1 MRITQ
6 QLMART
12 NMVNYQTNAE
22 RIYNLN
28 AKISSKTKISQPYEN
43 TGIYVDATRLDYE
56 LEVLSQ
62 IRNGTQKASEFAK
75 NSDNSLNSFVE
86 TLTTFKTKLI
96 QAANQGAHSET
107 SRIAIA
113 NDLKALRNQLVN
125 ISNTAINGQFL
136 FSGTAIDTKP
146 ISNDGSYNGNG
157 KLIQVVSGTNQTTPY
172 NVDGKELF
180 LGRDNDYSKIVTT
193 NITLYN
199 EHQKL
204 LLSSTPTLLK
214 SSDNI
219 YKLIGGNYQTKALNN
234 ANPLDYTRDFSAE
247 KVDKATTQYQPTIF
261 FMQGQKPT
269 GESFSTKFELTP
281 DSSVQDMLDRI
292 GQALGNDPATGNKV
306 VDVRLNEQSQIV
318 VKNLKAGNE
327 MLNFSIF
334 GLTAQKNVGDTQNDV
349 TTRTDQIR
357 GLTSLDNINTMVN
370 NGNVHLTSLISSPAY
385 NKIQNGNNF
394 IDKSNTLDYD
404 KVFFNKSART
414 LTSNVSQIVR
424 ADNSFA
430 NDGTTLA
437 AVAGLNAGQS
447 LANADDLML
456 QIRSRNGD
464 NYVAVI
470 DFNGTQAGG
479 QSYPTLSLYKHPH
492 NPNAQ
497 PPEQPLTQM
506 NFYKTQWNAGIK
518 AGSTTEQ
525 IGDEPRLIS
534 TNELT
539 FRNIEDMV
547 QIIASDHAT
556 TKNAQG
562 ALTGWGNLL
571 PQGNPPTQD
580 QMNAAAKTAWDNNFS
595 PALRL
600 SSQQVSANMN
610 ERGQMVIKDNIS
622 SVTDIEVA
630 IYQKHNQDY
639 PTGTNI
645 NAPSNGSVL
654 SFMRNDAVM
663 IDRPSVN
670 IFPDLDEIIQ
680 AVEDGSFFGNP
691 DGTNHRTSG
700 VQGALTRIDHI
711 MDHVNK
717 EHAII
722 GARSNLITATNNR
735 AELLTLNVSEVKSN
749 VIDTDYGEV
758 LLELQQR
765 MLSYQAML
773 SSTAK
778 ISQLSLLNYM

>member
-157 KLIQVVSGTNQTTPY
+157 KLIQVVSGTNQTIPY

-204 LLSSTPTLLK
+204 LPSSTPTLLK

-219 YKLIGGNYQTKALNN
+219 YKLIGGNYQTKALNT

-306 VDVRLNEQSQIV
+306 VDVSLNEQSQIV

-334 GLTAQKNVGDTQNDV
+334 GLTAQKNVGENQNDV
-349 TTRTDQIR
+349 TNRTAQIR
-357 GLTSLDNINTMVN
+357 GLTNLDDINAMVAG
-370 NGNVHLTSLISSPAY
+370 GNVHLTSLISSPGY
-385 NKIQNGNNF
+385 NKIQNNNF

-404 KVFFNKSART
+404 KVFFDKNART

-447 LANADDLML
+447 LADADDLML

-479 QSYPTLSLYKHPH
+479 QSYPTLSLYTYPMQQGQ
-492 NPNAQ
+492 A
-497 PPEQPLTQM
+497 PLTQM

-534 TNELT
+534 TDELT

-562 ALTGWGNLL
+562 VIAGWGDLR

-580 QMNAAAKTAWDNNFS
+580 QMNAAAKTAWDNKFS

-639 PTGTNI
+639 PADTNI

>member
-62 IRNGTQKASEFAK
+62 IRSGTQKASEFAK

-157 KLIQVVSGTNQTTPY
+157 KLIQVVSGTNQTIPY

-204 LLSSTPTLLK
+204 LPSSTPTLLK

-219 YKLIGGNYQTKALNN
+219 YKLIGGNYQTKALNT

-306 VDVRLNEQSQIV
+306 VDVSLNEQSQIV

-334 GLTAQKNVGDTQNDV
+334 GLTAQKNVGENQNVV

-357 GLTSLDNINTMVN
+357 GLTNLDDINAMVAG
-370 NGNVHLTSLISSPAY
+370 GNVHLTSLISSPAY
-385 NKIQNGNNF
+385 NKIQNNQNF

-479 QSYPTLSLYKHPH
+479 QSYPTLSLYTHPMQQGQ
-492 NPNAQ
+492 A
-497 PPEQPLTQM
+497 PLTQM

-534 TNELT
+534 TDELT

-580 QMNAAAKTAWDNNFS
+580 QMNAAAKAAWDNKFS

>member
-62 IRNGTQKASEFAK
+62 IRSGTQKASEFAK

-157 KLIQVVSGTNQTTPY
+157 KLIQVVSGTNQTIPY

-204 LLSSTPTLLK
+204 LPSSTPTLLK

-219 YKLIGGNYQTKALNN
+219 YKLIGGNYQTKALND
-234 ANPLDYTRDFSAE
+234 ATPLDYTRDFSAE
-247 KVDKATTQYQPTIF
+247 KVNKDTTQYQPTIF

-306 VDVRLNEQSQIV
+306 VDVSLNEQSQIV

-349 TTRTDQIR
+349 TTRTNQIR
-357 GLTSLDNINTMVN
+357 GLTSLDDINTMVAG
-370 NGNVHLTSLISSPAY
+370 GNVHLTSLISSPAY
-385 NKIQNGNNF
+385 NKIQNNNNF

-404 KVFFNKSART
+404 KVFFDKNART

-447 LANADDLML
+447 LADADDLML

-479 QSYPTLSLYKHPH
+479 QSYPTLSLYTYPMQQGQ
-492 NPNAQ
+492 A
-497 PPEQPLTQM
+497 PLTQM

-534 TNELT
+534 TDELT

-562 ALTGWGNLL
+562 VIAGWGDLR

>member
-1 MRITQ
+1 
-6 QLMART
+6 MART

-157 KLIQVVSGTNQTTPY
+157 KLIQVVSGTNQTIPY

-204 LLSSTPTLLK
+204 LPSSTPTLLK

-219 YKLIGGNYQTKALNN
+219 YKLIGGNYQTKALNT

-306 VDVRLNEQSQIV
+306 VDVSLNEQSQIV

-334 GLTAQKNVGDTQNDV
+334 GLTAQKNVGENQNDV
-349 TTRTDQIR
+349 TNRTAQIR
-357 GLTSLDNINTMVN
+357 GLTNLDDINAMVAG
-370 NGNVHLTSLISSPAY
+370 GNVHLTSLISSPAY

-470 DFNGTQAGG
+470 DFNGTQANG
-479 QSYPTLSLYKHPH
+479 QSYPTLSLYTHPMQQGQ
-492 NPNAQ
+492 A
-497 PPEQPLTQM
+497 PLTQM

-534 TNELT
+534 ANELT

-562 ALTGWGNLL
+562 VLTGWGDLR

-580 QMNAAAKTAWDNNFS
+580 QMNTAAKAAWDNNFS

-639 PTGTNI
+639 PADTNI

>member
-62 IRNGTQKASEFAK
+62 IRSGTQKASEFAK

-157 KLIQVVSGTNQTTPY
+157 KLIQVVSGTNQTIPY

-204 LLSSTPTLLK
+204 LPSSTPTLLK

-219 YKLIGGNYQTKALNN
+219 YKLIGGNYQTKALNT

-247 KVDKATTQYQPTIF
+247 KVNKATTQYQPTIF

-306 VDVRLNEQSQIV
+306 VDVSLNEQSQIV

-334 GLTAQKNVGDTQNDV
+334 GLTAQKNVGENQNDV
-349 TTRTDQIR
+349 TNRTAQIR
-357 GLTSLDNINTMVN
+357 GLTNLDDINAMVAG
-370 NGNVHLTSLISSPAY
+370 GNVHLTSLISSPAY
-385 NKIQNGNNF
+385 NKIQNNNNF

-437 AVAGLNAGQS
+437 SVAGLNAGQK
-447 LANADDLML
+447 LADADDLML

-470 DFNGTQAGG
+470 DFNGTQANG
-479 QSYPTLSLYKHPH
+479 QSYPTLSLYTHPMQQGQ
-492 NPNAQ
+492 A
-497 PPEQPLTQM
+497 PLTQM

-562 ALTGWGNLL
+562 TLTGWGDLR
-571 PQGNPPTQD
+571 PQGNLPTQD
-580 QMNAAAKTAWDNNFS
+580 QMNAAAKAAWDNNFS

-765 MLSYQAML
+765 ILSYQAML

>member
-62 IRNGTQKASEFAK
+62 IRSGTQKASEFAK

-157 KLIQVVSGTNQTTPY
+157 KLIQVVSGTNQTIPY

-204 LLSSTPTLLK
+204 LASSTPTLLK

-234 ANPLDYTRDFSAE
+234 ATPLDYTRDFSAD
-247 KVDKATTQYQPTIF
+247 KVNKDTTQYQPTIF

-306 VDVRLNEQSQIV
+306 VDVSLNEQSQIV

-349 TTRTDQIR
+349 TNRTDQIR
-357 GLTSLDNINTMVN
+357 GLTNLDDINTMVN

-385 NKIQNGNNF
+385 NKIQNNNF

-404 KVFFNKSART
+404 KVFFDKNART

-479 QSYPTLSLYKHPH
+479 QSYPTLSLYTHPMQQGQ
-492 NPNAQ
+492 A
-497 PPEQPLTQM
+497 PLTQM

-534 TNELT
+534 TDELT

-562 ALTGWGNLL
+562 VLTGWGDLR
-571 PQGNPPTQD
+571 PQGNPLTQA
-580 QMNAAAKTAWDNNFS
+580 QMNTAAKTAWDNNFS

>member
-62 IRNGTQKASEFAK
+62 IRSGTQKASEFAK

-157 KLIQVVSGTNQTTPY
+157 KLIQVVSGTNQTIPY

-204 LLSSTPTLLK
+204 LPSSTPTLLK

-234 ANPLDYTRDFSAE
+234 ASPLDYTRDFSAE

-306 VDVRLNEQSQIV
+306 VDVSLNEQSQIV

-357 GLTSLDNINTMVN
+357 GLTSLDNINAMVN

-479 QSYPTLSLYKHPH
+479 QSYPTLSLYTHPMQQGQ
-492 NPNAQ
+492 A
-497 PPEQPLTQM
+497 PLTQM

>member
-62 IRNGTQKASEFAK
+62 IRSGTQKASEFAK

-157 KLIQVVSGTNQTTPY
+157 KLIQVVSGTNQTIPY

-204 LLSSTPTLLK
+204 LPSSTPTLLK

-234 ANPLDYTRDFSAE
+234 ANPLDYTKDFSAE

-306 VDVRLNEQSQIV
+306 VDVSLNEQSQIV

-357 GLTSLDNINTMVN
+357 GLTSLDNINAMVAG
-370 NGNVHLTSLISSPAY
+370 GNVHLTSLISSPGY
-385 NKIQNGNNF
+385 NKIQNNQNF

-470 DFNGTQAGG
+470 DFNGTQANG
-479 QSYPTLSLYKHPH
+479 QSYPTLSLYTHPMQQGQ
-492 NPNAQ
+492 A
-497 PPEQPLTQM
+497 PLTQM

-534 TNELT
+534 TDELT

-571 PQGNPPTQD
+571 PQGNPPTQV
-580 QMNAAAKTAWDNNFS
+580 QMNTAAKTAWDNNFS

>member
-62 IRNGTQKASEFAK
+62 IRSGTQKASEFAK

-157 KLIQVVSGTNQTTPY
+157 KLIQVVSGTNQTIPY

-204 LLSSTPTLLK
+204 LPSSTPTLLK

-234 ANPLDYTRDFSAE
+234 ASPLDYTRDFSAE

-306 VDVRLNEQSQIV
+306 VDVSLNEQSQIV

-334 GLTAQKNVGDTQNDV
+334 GLTAQKNVGENQNDV
-349 TTRTDQIR
+349 TNRTAQIR
-357 GLTSLDNINTMVN
+357 GLTNLDDINAMVN

-404 KVFFNKSART
+404 KVFFDKSART

-479 QSYPTLSLYKHPH
+479 QSYPTLSLYTHPMQQGQ
-492 NPNAQ
+492 A
-497 PPEQPLTQM
+497 PLTQM

-571 PQGNPPTQD
+571 PQGNPPTQV
-580 QMNAAAKTAWDNNFS
+580 QMNAAAKAAWDNKFS

-622 SVTDIEVA
+622 SVTNIEVA

>member
-62 IRNGTQKASEFAK
+62 IRSGTQKASEFAK

-157 KLIQVVSGTNQTTPY
+157 KLIQVVSGTNQTIPY

-204 LLSSTPTLLK
+204 LPSSTPTLLK

-234 ANPLDYTRDFSAE
+234 ASPLDYTRDFSAE

-306 VDVRLNEQSQIV
+306 VDVSLNEQSQIV

-334 GLTAQKNVGDTQNDV
+334 GLTAQKNVGENQNDV
-349 TTRTDQIR
+349 TNRTAQIR
-357 GLTSLDNINTMVN
+357 GLTNLDDINTMVN

-385 NKIQNGNNF
+385 NKIQNNNNF

-470 DFNGTQAGG
+470 DFNGTQANG
-479 QSYPTLSLYKHPH
+479 QSYPTLSLYTHPMQQGQ
-492 NPNAQ
+492 A
-497 PPEQPLTQM
+497 PLTQM

-534 TNELT
+534 TDELT

-562 ALTGWGNLL
+562 ALTGWGDLR

>member
-22 RIYNLN
+22 RIYDLN
-28 AKISSKTKISQPYEN
+28 AKISSKTKISQAYED

-56 LEVLSQ
+56 LEVLDQ

-107 SRIAIA
+107 SRIAVA
-113 NDLKALRNQLVN
+113 NDLRSLRNQLVN

-146 ISNDGSYNGNG
+146 INDDGSYNGNG
-157 KLIQVVSGTNQTTPY
+157 KLIEVVSGTNQTIPY

-180 LGRDNDYSKIVTT
+180 LGRDNDYTKIVTT

-204 LLSSTPTLLK
+204 VPSSTPTLLK
-214 SSDNI
+214 TSDEI
-219 YKLIGGNYQTKALNN
+219 YKLIGGNYQNAALNTQS
-234 ANPLDYTRDFSAE
+234 PLDATRDFSAD
-247 KVDKATTQYQPTIF
+247 KVNKATTEYQPTIF

-269 GESFSTKFELTP
+269 GETFSTKFELTP

-292 GQALGNDPATGNKV
+292 GEALGNDPATGNKI
-306 VDVRLNEQSQIV
+306 VDVSLNEQSQII
-318 VKNLKAGNE
+318 VKNIGAGNE
-327 MLNFSIF
+327 MLSFSIF
-334 GLTAQKNVGDTQNDV
+334 GLTAQKGVGDDKTAV
-349 TTRTDQIR
+349 EARTNEIR
-357 GLTSLDNINTMVN
+357 NLTSLDNINNMLN
-370 NGNVHLTSLISSPAY
+370 NNNVHLTSLVSSPNY
-385 NKIQNGNNF
+385 NKISNGTF

-404 KVFFNKSART
+404 KVFFDKNART
-414 LTSNVSQIVR
+414 ITSNVSQIVR
-424 ADNSFA
+424 SDNSFA

-437 AVAGLNAGQS
+437 AVAGLSAGQS
-447 LANADDLML
+447 LANADNLML

-464 NYVAVI
+464 DYIAVI
-470 DFNGTQAGG
+470 DFDGTQANG
-479 QSYPTLSLYKHPH
+479 QTYPTLSLYTHPMG
-492 NPNAQ
+492 AQ
-497 PPEQPLTQM
+497 AQPLTQM
-506 NFYKTQWNAGIK
+506 NFYKTEWNANIK
-518 AGSTTEQ
+518 PGSTTEQ

-534 TNELT
+534 TDELT

-547 QIIASDHAT
+547 QIIASDNAT
-556 TKNAQG
+556 TKQG
-562 ALTGWGNLL
+562 GATTGWGNLL

-580 QMNAAAKTAWDNNFS
+580 QINAAAKTAWDNNFN
-595 PALRL
+595 PALKL
-600 SSQQVSANMN
+600 SSQQVSASMN

-622 SVTDIEVA
+622 SVTNIEVA
-630 IYQKHNQDY
+630 IYQNHTQDY
-639 PTGTNI
+639 PTGTDIKN
-645 NAPSNGSVL
+645 PSNGSVL
-654 SFMRNDAVM
+654 SFMKNDAVT

-670 IFPDLDEIIQ
+670 IFSDLDEIIQ
-680 AVEDGSFFGNP
+680 AVQDGSFFGNP

-700 VQGALTRIDHI
+700 VQGGLTRIDHI
-711 MDHVNK
+711 MDHINK

-722 GARSNLITATNNR
+722 GSRSNLITATNSR

>member
-157 KLIQVVSGTNQTTPY
+157 KLIQVVSGTNQTIPY

-204 LLSSTPTLLK
+204 LPSSTPTLLK

-234 ANPLDYTRDFSAE
+234 ASPLDYTRDFSAE

-306 VDVRLNEQSQIV
+306 VDVSLNEQSQIV

-334 GLTAQKNVGDTQNDV
+334 GLTAQKNVGENQNVV

-357 GLTSLDNINTMVN
+357 GLTNLDDINAMVAG
-370 NGNVHLTSLISSPAY
+370 GNVHLTSLISSPGY
-385 NKIQNGNNF
+385 NKIQNNNF

-404 KVFFNKSART
+404 KVFFDKNART

-447 LANADDLML
+447 LADADDLML

-479 QSYPTLSLYKHPH
+479 QSYPTLSLYTYPMQQGQ
-492 NPNAQ
+492 A
-497 PPEQPLTQM
+497 PLTQM

-534 TNELT
+534 TDELT

-562 ALTGWGNLL
+562 VIAGWGDLR

-580 QMNAAAKTAWDNNFS
+580 QMNAAAKTAWDNKFS

-639 PTGTNI
+639 PADTNI

>member
-62 IRNGTQKASEFAK
+62 IRSGTQKASEFAK

-157 KLIQVVSGTNQTTPY
+157 KLIQVVSGTNQTIPY

-204 LLSSTPTLLK
+204 LPSSTPTLLK

-219 YKLIGGNYQTKALNN
+219 YKLIGGNYQTKALNDT
-234 ANPLDYTRDFSAE
+234 NPLDYTRDFSAD
-247 KVDKATTQYQPTIF
+247 KVNKDTTQYQPTIF

-306 VDVRLNEQSQIV
+306 VDVSLNEQSQIV
-318 VKNLKAGNE
+318 VKNLSAGNE

-334 GLTAQKNVGDTQNDV
+334 GLTAQKNVGENQNDV
-349 TTRTDQIR
+349 TNRTAQIR
-357 GLTSLDNINTMVN
+357 GLTSLDNINAMVAG
-370 NGNVHLTSLISSPAY
+370 GNVHLTSLISSPGY
-385 NKIQNGNNF
+385 NKIQNNQNF

-404 KVFFNKSART
+404 KVFFDKNART

-479 QSYPTLSLYKHPH
+479 QSYPTLSLYTHPMQQGQ
-492 NPNAQ
+492 A
-497 PPEQPLTQM
+497 PLTQM

-562 ALTGWGNLL
+562 VLTGWGNLL
-571 PQGNPPTQD
+571 PQGNPLTQD
-580 QMNAAAKTAWDNNFS
+580 QMNTAAKAAWDNNFS

-622 SVTDIEVA
+622 SVTNIEIA
-630 IYQKHNQDY
+630 IYQNHNQDY

>member
-62 IRNGTQKASEFAK
+62 IRSGTQKASEFAK

-157 KLIQVVSGTNQTTPY
+157 KLIQVVSGTNQTIPY

-204 LLSSTPTLLK
+204 LPSSTPTLLK

-234 ANPLDYTRDFSAE
+234 ASPLDYTRDFSAD
-247 KVDKATTQYQPTIF
+247 KVNKDTTQYQPTIF

-306 VDVRLNEQSQIV
+306 VDVSLNEQSQIV

-349 TTRTDQIR
+349 TTRTNQIR
-357 GLTSLDNINTMVN
+357 DLTSLDDINTMVN

-385 NKIQNGNNF
+385 NKIQNNQNF

-470 DFNGTQAGG
+470 DFNGTQANG
-479 QSYPTLSLYKHPH
+479 QSYPTLSLYTHPMQQGQ
-492 NPNAQ
+492 A
-497 PPEQPLTQM
+497 PLTQM

-580 QMNAAAKTAWDNNFS
+580 QMNAAAKTAWNNNFS

>member
-62 IRNGTQKASEFAK
+62 IRSGTQKASEFAK

-146 ISNDGSYNGNG
+146 INDDGSYNGNG
-157 KLIQVVSGTNQTTPY
+157 KLIQVVSGTNQTIPY

-204 LLSSTPTLLK
+204 LPSSTPTLLK

-219 YKLIGGNYQTKALNN
+219 YKLIGGNYQTKALND

-306 VDVRLNEQSQIV
+306 VDVSLNEQSQIV
-318 VKNLKAGNE
+318 VKNLSAGNE
-327 MLNFSIF
+327 MLSFSIF
-334 GLTAQKNVGDTQNDV
+334 GLTAQKGVGEDKAALEA
-349 TTRTDQIR
+349 RTAQIR
-357 GLTSLDNINTMVN
+357 GLTNLNDINTMVN
-370 NGNVHLTSLISSPAY
+370 NGSVHLTSLVSSPNY
-385 NKIQNGNNF
+385 NKISNGTF

-404 KVFFNKSART
+404 KVFFDKNART
-414 LTSNVSQIVR
+414 ITSNVSQIVR
-424 ADNSFA
+424 SDNSFA

-479 QSYPTLSLYKHPH
+479 QSYPTLSLYTHPMQQGQ
-492 NPNAQ
+492 A
-497 PPEQPLTQM
+497 PLTQM
-506 NFYKTQWNAGIK
+506 NFYKTEWNANVK

-547 QIIASDHAT
+547 QIIASDNAT

-562 ALTGWGNLL
+562 VITGWGDLT
-571 PQGNPPTQD
+571 PKGNPPTQAD
-580 QMNAAAKTAWDNNFS
+580 LNTAAKAAWDNNFN
-595 PALRL
+595 PALKL
-600 SSQQVSANMN
+600 SSQQVSASMN

>member
-157 KLIQVVSGTNQTTPY
+157 KLIQVVSGTNQTIPY

-204 LLSSTPTLLK
+204 LASSTPTLLK
-214 SSDNI
+214 SSDKI

-234 ANPLDYTRDFSAE
+234 ATPLDYTRDFSAD
-247 KVDKATTQYQPTIF
+247 KVNKDTTQYQPTIF

-306 VDVRLNEQSQIV
+306 VDVSLNEQSQIV

-349 TTRTDQIR
+349 TNRTDQIR
-357 GLTSLDNINTMVN
+357 GLTNLDDINTMVN

-385 NKIQNGNNF
+385 NKIQNNNF

-404 KVFFNKSART
+404 KVFFDKNART

-470 DFNGTQAGG
+470 DFNGTQANG
-479 QSYPTLSLYKHPH
+479 QSYPTLSLYTYPMQQGQ
-492 NPNAQ
+492 A
-497 PPEQPLTQM
+497 PLTQM

-562 ALTGWGNLL
+562 ALTGWGDLR
-571 PQGNPPTQD
+571 PQGNPLTQA
-580 QMNAAAKTAWDNNFS
+580 QMNAAAKAAWDTNFS

-639 PTGTNI
+639 PADTNI

>member
-62 IRNGTQKASEFAK
+62 IRSGTQKASEFAK

-157 KLIQVVSGTNQTTPY
+157 KLIQVVSGTNQTIPY

-204 LLSSTPTLLK
+204 LPSSTPTLLK

-234 ANPLDYTRDFSAE
+234 ASPLDYTRDFSAE

-306 VDVRLNEQSQIV
+306 VDVSLNEQSQIV

-334 GLTAQKNVGDTQNDV
+334 GLTAQKNVGENQNDV
-349 TTRTDQIR
+349 TNRTAQIR
-357 GLTSLDNINTMVN
+357 GLTNLDDINAMVN

-404 KVFFNKSART
+404 KVFFDKKART

-479 QSYPTLSLYKHPH
+479 QSYPTLSLYTHPMQQGQ
-492 NPNAQ
+492 A
-497 PPEQPLTQM
+497 PLTQM

-580 QMNAAAKTAWDNNFS
+580 QMNAAAKTAWDNKFS

>member
-62 IRNGTQKASEFAK
+62 IRSGTQKASEFAK

-157 KLIQVVSGTNQTTPY
+157 KLIQVVSGTNQTIPY

-204 LLSSTPTLLK
+204 LASSTPTLLK

-234 ANPLDYTRDFSAE
+234 ATPLDYTRDFSAD
-247 KVDKATTQYQPTIF
+247 KVNKDTTQYQPTIF

-306 VDVRLNEQSQIV
+306 VDVSLNEQSQIV

-349 TTRTDQIR
+349 TTRTNQIR
-357 GLTSLDNINTMVN
+357 GLTSLDDINTMVN

-470 DFNGTQAGG
+470 DFNGTQANG
-479 QSYPTLSLYKHPH
+479 QSYPTLSLYTHPMQQGQ
-492 NPNAQ
+492 A
-497 PPEQPLTQM
+497 PLTQM

-580 QMNAAAKTAWDNNFS
+580 QMNAAAKTAWNNNFS

>member
-157 KLIQVVSGTNQTTPY
+157 KLIQVVSGTNQTIPY

-204 LLSSTPTLLK
+204 LASSTPTLLK

-234 ANPLDYTRDFSAE
+234 ATPLDYTRDFSAD
-247 KVDKATTQYQPTIF
+247 KVNKDTTQYQPTIF

-306 VDVRLNEQSQIV
+306 VDVSLNEQSQIV

-349 TTRTDQIR
+349 TNRTDQIR
-357 GLTSLDNINTMVN
+357 GLTNLDDINTMVN
-370 NGNVHLTSLISSPAY
+370 NGNVHLTSLISSPGY
-385 NKIQNGNNF
+385 NKIQNNNF

-404 KVFFNKSART
+404 KVFFDKNART

-470 DFNGTQAGG
+470 DFNGTQANG
-479 QSYPTLSLYKHPH
+479 QSYPTLSLYTHPMQQGQ
-492 NPNAQ
+492 A
-497 PPEQPLTQM
+497 PLTQM

-534 TNELT
+534 TDELT

-580 QMNAAAKTAWDNNFS
+580 QMNAAAKAAWDNNFS

-622 SVTDIEVA
+622 SVTDIEIA

>member
-157 KLIQVVSGTNQTTPY
+157 KLIQVVSGTNQTIPY

-204 LLSSTPTLLK
+204 LASSTPTLLK

-234 ANPLDYTRDFSAE
+234 ATPLDYTRDFSAD
-247 KVDKATTQYQPTIF
+247 KVNKDTTQYQPTIF

-306 VDVRLNEQSQIV
+306 VDVSLNEQSQIV

-349 TTRTDQIR
+349 TNRTDQIR
-357 GLTSLDNINTMVN
+357 GLTNLDDINTMVN

-385 NKIQNGNNF
+385 NKIQNNNF

-404 KVFFNKSART
+404 KVFFDKNART

-479 QSYPTLSLYKHPH
+479 QSYPTLSLYTHPMQQGQ
-492 NPNAQ
+492 A
-497 PPEQPLTQM
+497 PLTQM

-534 TNELT
+534 TDELT

-562 ALTGWGNLL
+562 ALTGWGDLR
-571 PQGNPPTQD
+571 PQGNPLTQD
-580 QMNAAAKTAWDNNFS
+580 QMNAAAKAAWDNNFS

-622 SVTDIEVA
+622 SVTDIEIA

-639 PTGTNI
+639 PTDTNI

>member
-62 IRNGTQKASEFAK
+62 IRSGTQKASEFAK

-157 KLIQVVSGTNQTTPY
+157 KLIQVVSGTNQTIPY

-204 LLSSTPTLLK
+204 LASSTPTLLK

-219 YKLIGGNYQTKALNN
+219 YKLIGGNYQTKALNT

-306 VDVRLNEQSQIV
+306 VDVSLNEQSQIV

-357 GLTSLDNINTMVN
+357 GLTSLDNINAMVN

-385 NKIQNGNNF
+385 NKIQNNNNF

-447 LANADDLML
+447 LADADDLML

-470 DFNGTQAGG
+470 DFNGTQANG
-479 QSYPTLSLYKHPH
+479 QSYPTLSLYTHPMQQGQ
-492 NPNAQ
+492 A
-497 PPEQPLTQM
+497 PLTQM

-534 TNELT
+534 TDELT

-580 QMNAAAKTAWDNNFS
+580 QMNAAAKAAWDNKFS

>member
-157 KLIQVVSGTNQTTPY
+157 KLIQVVSGTNQTIPY

-204 LLSSTPTLLK
+204 LPSSTPTLLK

-219 YKLIGGNYQTKALNN
+219 YKLIGGNYQTKALNT

-306 VDVRLNEQSQIV
+306 VDVSLNEQSQIV

-349 TTRTDQIR
+349 TTRTNQIR
-357 GLTSLDNINTMVN
+357 GLTSLDNINAMVAG
-370 NGNVHLTSLISSPAY
+370 GNVHLTSLISSPAY

-404 KVFFNKSART
+404 KVFFDKNART

-479 QSYPTLSLYKHPH
+479 QSYPTLSLYTHPMQQGQ
-492 NPNAQ
+492 A
-497 PPEQPLTQM
+497 PLTQM

-534 TNELT
+534 TDELT

>member
-157 KLIQVVSGTNQTTPY
+157 KLIQVVSGTNQTIPY

-204 LLSSTPTLLK
+204 LPSSTPTLLK

-219 YKLIGGNYQTKALNN
+219 YKLIGGNYQTKALNT
-234 ANPLDYTRDFSAE
+234 ANPLDYTRDFSAD
-247 KVDKATTQYQPTIF
+247 KVNKATTQYQPTIF

-306 VDVRLNEQSQIV
+306 VDVSLNEQSQIV

-349 TTRTDQIR
+349 TNRTDQIR
-357 GLTSLDNINTMVN
+357 GLTNLDDINTMVN

-385 NKIQNGNNF
+385 NKIQNNQNF

-404 KVFFNKSART
+404 KVFFDKNART

-437 AVAGLNAGQS
+437 SVAGLNAGQS

-470 DFNGTQAGG
+470 DFNGTQANG
-479 QSYPTLSLYKHPH
+479 QSYPTLSLYTHPMQQGQ
-492 NPNAQ
+492 A
-497 PPEQPLTQM
+497 PLTQM

-534 TNELT
+534 TDELT

-571 PQGNPPTQD
+571 PQGNPLTQD
-580 QMNAAAKTAWDNNFS
+580 QMNAAAKAAWDNNFS

>member
-157 KLIQVVSGTNQTTPY
+157 KLIQVVSGTNQTIPY

-204 LLSSTPTLLK
+204 LPSSTPTLLK

-234 ANPLDYTRDFSAE
+234 AKPLDYTKDFSAE

-306 VDVRLNEQSQIV
+306 VDVSLNEQSQIV

-334 GLTAQKNVGDTQNDV
+334 GLTAQKNVGENQNVV

-357 GLTSLDNINTMVN
+357 GLTSLDDINTMVN

-404 KVFFNKSART
+404 KVFFNKNART

-437 AVAGLNAGQS
+437 SVAGLNAGQK
-447 LANADDLML
+447 LADADDLML

-470 DFNGTQAGG
+470 DFNGTQANG
-479 QSYPTLSLYKHPH
+479 QSYPTLSLYTHPMQQGQ
-492 NPNAQ
+492 A
-497 PPEQPLTQM
+497 PLTQM

-534 TNELT
+534 TDELT

-562 ALTGWGNLL
+562 VLTGWGDLR
-571 PQGNPPTQD
+571 PQGNPLTQA
-580 QMNAAAKTAWDNNFS
+580 QMNTAAKTAWDNNFS

>member
-62 IRNGTQKASEFAK
+62 IRSGTQKASEFAK

-157 KLIQVVSGTNQTTPY
+157 KLIQVVSGTNQTIPY

-204 LLSSTPTLLK
+204 LPSSTPTLLK

-219 YKLIGGNYQTKALNN
+219 YKLIGGNYQTKALNDT
-234 ANPLDYTRDFSAE
+234 NPLDYTRDFSAD
-247 KVDKATTQYQPTIF
+247 KVNKDTTQYQPTIF

-306 VDVRLNEQSQIV
+306 VDVSLNEQSQIV
-318 VKNLKAGNE
+318 VKNLSAGNE

-334 GLTAQKNVGDTQNDV
+334 GLTAQKNVGENQNDV
-349 TTRTDQIR
+349 TNRTAQIR
-357 GLTSLDNINTMVN
+357 GLTSLDNINAMVAG
-370 NGNVHLTSLISSPAY
+370 GNVHLTSLISSPGY
-385 NKIQNGNNF
+385 NKIQNNQNF

-404 KVFFNKSART
+404 KVFFDKNART

-479 QSYPTLSLYKHPH
+479 QSYPTLSLYTHPMQQGQ
-492 NPNAQ
+492 A
-497 PPEQPLTQM
+497 PLTQM

-562 ALTGWGNLL
+562 VLTGWGNLL
-571 PQGNPPTQD
+571 PQGNPLTQA

>member
-62 IRNGTQKASEFAK
+62 IRSGTQKASEFAK

-157 KLIQVVSGTNQTTPY
+157 KLIQVVSGTNQTIPY

-204 LLSSTPTLLK
+204 LASSTPTLLK

-234 ANPLDYTRDFSAE
+234 ATPLDYTRDFSAD
-247 KVDKATTQYQPTIF
+247 KVNKDTTQYQPTIF

-306 VDVRLNEQSQIV
+306 VDVSLNEQSQIV

-349 TTRTDQIR
+349 TNRTDQIR
-357 GLTSLDNINTMVN
+357 GLTNLDDINTMVN

-385 NKIQNGNNF
+385 NKIQNNNF

-404 KVFFNKSART
+404 KVFFDKNART

-479 QSYPTLSLYKHPH
+479 QSYPTLSLYTHPMQQGQ
-492 NPNAQ
+492 A
-497 PPEQPLTQM
+497 PLTQM

-534 TNELT
+534 TDELT

-562 ALTGWGNLL
+562 ALTGWGDLR
-571 PQGNPPTQD
+571 PQGNPLTQD
-580 QMNAAAKTAWDNNFS
+580 QMNAAAKAAWDNNFS

-622 SVTDIEVA
+622 SVTDIEIA

>member
-1 MRITQ
+1 
-6 QLMART
+6 
-12 NMVNYQTNAE
+12 
-22 RIYNLN
+22 
-28 AKISSKTKISQPYEN
+28 
-43 TGIYVDATRLDYE
+43 
-56 LEVLSQ
+56 
-62 IRNGTQKASEFAK
+62 
-75 NSDNSLNSFVE
+75 
-86 TLTTFKTKLI
+86 
-96 QAANQGAHSET
+96 
-107 SRIAIA
+107 
-113 NDLKALRNQLVN
+113 
-125 ISNTAINGQFL
+125 
-136 FSGTAIDTKP
+136 
-146 ISNDGSYNGNG
+146 
-157 KLIQVVSGTNQTTPY
+157 
-172 NVDGKELF
+172 
-180 LGRDNDYSKIVTT
+180 
-193 NITLYN
+193 
-199 EHQKL
+199 
-204 LLSSTPTLLK
+204 
-214 SSDNI
+214 
-219 YKLIGGNYQTKALNN
+219 
-234 ANPLDYTRDFSAE
+234 
-247 KVDKATTQYQPTIF
+247 
-261 FMQGQKPT
+261 
-269 GESFSTKFELTP
+269 
-281 DSSVQDMLDRI
+281 
-292 GQALGNDPATGNKV
+292 
-306 VDVRLNEQSQIV
+306 
-318 VKNLKAGNE
+318 
-327 MLNFSIF
+327 
-334 GLTAQKNVGDTQNDV
+334 
-349 TTRTDQIR
+349 
-357 GLTSLDNINTMVN
+357 
-370 NGNVHLTSLISSPAY
+370 
-385 NKIQNGNNF
+385 
-394 IDKSNTLDYD
+394 
-404 KVFFNKSART
+404 
-414 LTSNVSQIVR
+414 
-424 ADNSFA
+424 
-430 NDGTTLA
+430 
-437 AVAGLNAGQS
+437 
-447 LANADDLML
+447 
-456 QIRSRNGD
+456 
-464 NYVAVI
+464 
-470 DFNGTQAGG
+470 
-479 QSYPTLSLYKHPH
+479 
-492 NPNAQ
+492 
-497 PPEQPLTQM
+497 M

-534 TNELT
+534 TDELT

-562 ALTGWGNLL
+562 VIAGWGDLR

-580 QMNAAAKTAWDNNFS
+580 QMNAAAKTAWDNKFS

-639 PTGTNI
+639 PADTNI

>member
-62 IRNGTQKASEFAK
+62 IRSGTQKASEFAK

-157 KLIQVVSGTNQTTPY
+157 KLIQVVSGTNQTIPY

-204 LLSSTPTLLK
+204 LPSSTPTLLK

-219 YKLIGGNYQTKALNN
+219 YKLIGGNYQTKALNT

-306 VDVRLNEQSQIV
+306 VDVSLNEQSQIV

-334 GLTAQKNVGDTQNDV
+334 GLTAQKNVGENQNDV
-349 TTRTDQIR
+349 TNRTAQIR
-357 GLTSLDNINTMVN
+357 GLTNLDDINAMVAG
-370 NGNVHLTSLISSPAY
+370 GNVHLTSLISSPGY
-385 NKIQNGNNF
+385 NKIQNNNF

-404 KVFFNKSART
+404 KVFFDKNART

-447 LANADDLML
+447 LADADDLML

-479 QSYPTLSLYKHPH
+479 QSYPTLSLYTYPMQQGQ
-492 NPNAQ
+492 A
-497 PPEQPLTQM
+497 PLTQM

-534 TNELT
+534 TDELT

-562 ALTGWGNLL
+562 VIAGWGDLR

-580 QMNAAAKTAWDNNFS
+580 QMNAAAKTAWDNKFS

-639 PTGTNI
+639 PADTNI

>member
-62 IRNGTQKASEFAK
+62 IRSGTQKASEFAK

-157 KLIQVVSGTNQTTPY
+157 KLIQVVSGTNQTIPY

-204 LLSSTPTLLK
+204 LASSTPTLLK

-234 ANPLDYTRDFSAE
+234 ATPLDYTRDFSAD
-247 KVDKATTQYQPTIF
+247 KVNKDTTQYQPTIF

-306 VDVRLNEQSQIV
+306 VDVSLNEQSQIV

-349 TTRTDQIR
+349 TNRTDQIR
-357 GLTSLDNINTMVN
+357 GLTNLDDINTMVN

-385 NKIQNGNNF
+385 NKIQNNNF

-404 KVFFNKSART
+404 KVFFDKNART

-479 QSYPTLSLYKHPH
+479 QSYPTLSLYTHPMQQGQ
-492 NPNAQ
+492 A
-497 PPEQPLTQM
+497 PLTQM

-534 TNELT
+534 TDELT

-562 ALTGWGNLL
+562 VLTGWGDLR
-571 PQGNPPTQD
+571 PQGNPLTQD
-580 QMNAAAKTAWDNNFS
+580 QMNAAAKAAWDNNFS

-622 SVTDIEVA
+622 SVTDIEIA

>member
-157 KLIQVVSGTNQTTPY
+157 KLIQVVSGTNQTIPY

-204 LLSSTPTLLK
+204 LPSSTPTLLK

-219 YKLIGGNYQTKALNN
+219 YKLIGGNYQTKALNT

-306 VDVRLNEQSQIV
+306 VDVSLNEQSQIV

-334 GLTAQKNVGDTQNDV
+334 GLTAQKNVGENQNDV
-349 TTRTDQIR
+349 TNRTAQIR
-357 GLTSLDNINTMVN
+357 GLTNLDDINAMVAG
-370 NGNVHLTSLISSPAY
+370 GNVHLTSLISSPAY

-470 DFNGTQAGG
+470 DFNGTQANG
-479 QSYPTLSLYKHPH
+479 QSYPTLSLYTHPMQQGQ
-492 NPNAQ
+492 A
-497 PPEQPLTQM
+497 PLTQM

-534 TNELT
+534 ANELT

-562 ALTGWGNLL
+562 VLTGWGDLR

-580 QMNAAAKTAWDNNFS
+580 QMNTAAKAAWDNNFS

-639 PTGTNI
+639 PADTNI

>member
-62 IRNGTQKASEFAK
+62 IRSGTQKASEFAK

-157 KLIQVVSGTNQTTPY
+157 KLIQVVSGTNQTIPY

-204 LLSSTPTLLK
+204 LPSSTPTLLK

-219 YKLIGGNYQTKALNN
+219 YKLIGGNYQTKALND

-292 GQALGNDPATGNKV
+292 GEALGNDPATGNKI
-306 VDVRLNEQSQIV
+306 VDVSLNEQSQII
-318 VKNLKAGNE
+318 VKNIGAGNE

-334 GLTAQKNVGDTQNDV
+334 GLTAQKGVGDDKAALEA
-349 TTRTDQIR
+349 RTAQIR
-357 GLTSLDNINTMVN
+357 GLTNLNDINTMVN
-370 NGNVHLTSLISSPAY
+370 NGSVHLTSLVSSPNY
-385 NKIQNGNNF
+385 NKISNGTF

-404 KVFFNKSART
+404 KVFFDKNART

-470 DFNGTQAGG
+470 DFDGTQAGG
-479 QSYPTLSLYKHPH
+479 ETYPTLSLYRHPMQQGQ
-492 NPNAQ
+492 AA
-497 PPEQPLTQM
+497 LTQM
-506 NFYKTQWNAGIK
+506 NFYKTEWNANVK

-547 QIIASDHAT
+547 QIIASDNAT
-556 TKNAQG
+556 TKQG
-562 ALTGWGNLL
+562 GVITGWGNLV
-571 PQGNPPTQD
+571 PAQGATQAD
-580 QMNAAAKTAWDNNFS
+580 LNAAAKTAWDNNFN
-595 PALRL
+595 PALKL

>member
-62 IRNGTQKASEFAK
+62 IRSGTQKASEFAK

-157 KLIQVVSGTNQTTPY
+157 KLIQVVSGTNQTIPY

-204 LLSSTPTLLK
+204 LPSSTPTLLK

-234 ANPLDYTRDFSAE
+234 ASPLDYTRDFSAD
-247 KVDKATTQYQPTIF
+247 KVNKDTTQYQPTIF

-306 VDVRLNEQSQIV
+306 VDVSLNEQSQIV

-357 GLTSLDNINTMVN
+357 GLTSLDNINAMVN

-404 KVFFNKSART
+404 KVFFDKKART

-479 QSYPTLSLYKHPH
+479 QSYPTLSLYTHPMQQGQ
-492 NPNAQ
+492 A
-497 PPEQPLTQM
+497 PLTQM

-571 PQGNPPTQD
+571 PQGNPPTQV
-580 QMNAAAKTAWDNNFS
+580 QMNAAAKAAWDNKFS

-622 SVTDIEVA
+622 SVTNIEVA

>member
-157 KLIQVVSGTNQTTPY
+157 KLIQVVSGTNQTIPY

-204 LLSSTPTLLK
+204 LPSSTPTLLK

-219 YKLIGGNYQTKALNN
+219 YKLIGGNYQTKALNT

-306 VDVRLNEQSQIV
+306 VDVSLNEQSQIV

-357 GLTSLDNINTMVN
+357 GLTSLDNINAMVN

-385 NKIQNGNNF
+385 NKIQNNNNF

-447 LANADDLML
+447 LADADDLML

-470 DFNGTQAGG
+470 DFNGTQANG
-479 QSYPTLSLYKHPH
+479 QSYPTLSLYTHPMQQGQ
-492 NPNAQ
+492 A
-497 PPEQPLTQM
+497 PLTQM

-534 TNELT
+534 TDELT

-580 QMNAAAKTAWDNNFS
+580 QMNAAAKAAWDNKFS

>member
-62 IRNGTQKASEFAK
+62 IRSGTQKASEFAK

-157 KLIQVVSGTNQTTPY
+157 KLIQVVSGTNQTIPY

-204 LLSSTPTLLK
+204 LPSSTPTLLK

-219 YKLIGGNYQTKALNN
+219 YKLIGGNYQTKALND
-234 ANPLDYTRDFSAE
+234 ATPLDYTRDFSAE
-247 KVDKATTQYQPTIF
+247 KVNKDTTQYQPTIF

-306 VDVRLNEQSQIV
+306 VDVSLNEQSQIV
-318 VKNLKAGNE
+318 VKNLSAGNE

-334 GLTAQKNVGDTQNDV
+334 GLTAQKNVGENQNDV
-349 TTRTDQIR
+349 TNRTAQIR
-357 GLTSLDNINTMVN
+357 GLTSLDNINAMVAG
-370 NGNVHLTSLISSPAY
+370 GNVHLTSLISSPAY
-385 NKIQNGNNF
+385 NKIQNNNNF

-404 KVFFNKSART
+404 KVFFDKNART

-447 LANADDLML
+447 LADADDLML

-479 QSYPTLSLYKHPH
+479 QSYPTLSLYTYPMQQGQ
-492 NPNAQ
+492 A
-497 PPEQPLTQM
+497 PLTQM

-534 TNELT
+534 TDELT

-562 ALTGWGNLL
+562 VIAGWGDLR

>member
-62 IRNGTQKASEFAK
+62 IRSGTQKASEFAK

-157 KLIQVVSGTNQTTPY
+157 KLIQVVSGTNQTIPY

-204 LLSSTPTLLK
+204 LPSSTPTLLK

-219 YKLIGGNYQTKALNN
+219 YKLIGDNYQTKALNN
-234 ANPLDYTRDFSAE
+234 ANPLDYTRDFSAD
-247 KVDKATTQYQPTIF
+247 KVNKDTTQYQPTIF

-306 VDVRLNEQSQIV
+306 VDVSLNEQSQIV

-334 GLTAQKNVGDTQNDV
+334 GLTAQKNVGENQNDV

-357 GLTSLDNINTMVN
+357 GLTSLDNINAMVN

-470 DFNGTQAGG
+470 DFNGTQANG
-479 QSYPTLSLYKHPH
+479 QSYPTLSLYTHPMQQGQ
-492 NPNAQ
+492 A
-497 PPEQPLTQM
+497 PLTQM

-534 TNELT
+534 TDELT

-562 ALTGWGNLL
+562 VLTGWGDLR

>member
-62 IRNGTQKASEFAK
+62 IRSGTQKASEFAK

-157 KLIQVVSGTNQTTPY
+157 KLIQVVSGTNQTIPY

-204 LLSSTPTLLK
+204 LPSSTPTLLK

-234 ANPLDYTRDFSAE
+234 ASPLDYTRDFSAD
-247 KVDKATTQYQPTIF
+247 KVNKDTTQYQPTIF

-306 VDVRLNEQSQIV
+306 VDVSLNEQSQIV

-357 GLTSLDNINTMVN
+357 GLTSLDNINAMVAG
-370 NGNVHLTSLISSPAY
+370 GNVHLTSLISSPAY
-385 NKIQNGNNF
+385 NKIQNNNNF

-479 QSYPTLSLYKHPH
+479 QSYPTLSLYTHPMQQGQ
-492 NPNAQ
+492 A
-497 PPEQPLTQM
+497 PLTQM

-562 ALTGWGNLL
+562 ALTGWGDLL

-691 DGTNHRTSG
+691 AGTNHRTSG

>member
-22 RIYNLN
+22 RIYDLN
-28 AKISSKTKISQPYEN
+28 AKISSKTKISQAYED

-56 LEVLSQ
+56 LEVLDQ

-107 SRIAIA
+107 SRIAVA
-113 NDLKALRNQLVN
+113 NDLRSLRNQLVN

-146 ISNDGSYNGNG
+146 INDDGSYNGNG
-157 KLIQVVSGTNQTTPY
+157 KLIEVVSGTNQTIPY

-180 LGRDNDYSKIVTT
+180 LGRDNDYTKIVTT

-204 LLSSTPTLLK
+204 VPSSTPTLLK
-214 SSDNI
+214 TSDEI
-219 YKLIGGNYQTKALNN
+219 YKLIGGNYQNAALNTQS
-234 ANPLDYTRDFSAE
+234 PLDATRDFSAD
-247 KVDKATTQYQPTIF
+247 KVNKATTEYQPTIF

-269 GESFSTKFELTP
+269 GETFSTKFELTP

-292 GQALGNDPATGNKV
+292 GEALGNDPATGNKI
-306 VDVRLNEQSQIV
+306 VDVSLNEQSQII
-318 VKNLKAGNE
+318 VKNIGAGNE
-327 MLNFSIF
+327 MLSFSIF
-334 GLTAQKNVGDTQNDV
+334 GLTAQKGVGDDKTAV
-349 TTRTDQIR
+349 EARTNEIR
-357 GLTSLDNINTMVN
+357 NLTSLDNINTMLKN
-370 NGNVHLTSLISSPAY
+370 NNVHLTSLVSSPNY
-385 NKIQNGNNF
+385 NKISNGTF

-404 KVFFNKSART
+404 KVFFDKNART
-414 LTSNVSQIVR
+414 ITSNVSQIVR
-424 ADNSFA
+424 SDNSFA

-437 AVAGLNAGQS
+437 AVAGLSAGQS
-447 LANADDLML
+447 LANADNLML
-456 QIRSRNGD
+456 QIRTRNGD
-464 NYVAVI
+464 NYIAVI
-470 DFNGTQAGG
+470 DFDGTQANG
-479 QSYPTLSLYKHPH
+479 QTYPTLSLYTHPMG
-492 NPNAQ
+492 AQ
-497 PPEQPLTQM
+497 AQPLTQM
-506 NFYKTQWNAGIK
+506 NFYKTEWNANIK
-518 AGSTTEQ
+518 PGSTTEQ

-534 TNELT
+534 TDELT

-547 QIIASDHAT
+547 QIIASDNAT
-556 TKNAQG
+556 TKQG
-562 ALTGWGNLL
+562 GATTGWGNLL

-580 QMNAAAKTAWDNNFS
+580 QINAAAKTAWDNNFN
-595 PALRL
+595 PALKL
-600 SSQQVSANMN
+600 SSQQVSASMN

-622 SVTDIEVA
+622 SVTNIEVA
-630 IYQKHNQDY
+630 IYQNHTQDY
-639 PTGTNI
+639 PTGTDIKN
-645 NAPSNGSVL
+645 PSNGSVL
-654 SFMRNDAVM
+654 SFMKNDAVT

-670 IFPDLDEIIQ
+670 IFSDLDEIIQ
-680 AVEDGSFFGNP
+680 AVQDGSFFGNP

-700 VQGALTRIDHI
+700 VQGGLTRIDHI
-711 MDHVNK
+711 MDHINK

-722 GARSNLITATNNR
+722 GSRSNLITATNSR

>member
-62 IRNGTQKASEFAK
+62 IRSGTQKASEFAK

-157 KLIQVVSGTNQTTPY
+157 KLIQVVSGTNQTIPY

-204 LLSSTPTLLK
+204 LASSTPTLLK

-234 ANPLDYTRDFSAE
+234 ATPLDYTRDFSAD
-247 KVDKATTQYQPTIF
+247 KVNKDTTQYQPTIF

-306 VDVRLNEQSQIV
+306 VDVSLNEQSQIV

-349 TTRTDQIR
+349 TNRTDQIR
-357 GLTSLDNINTMVN
+357 GLTNLDDINTMVN
-370 NGNVHLTSLISSPAY
+370 NGNVHLTSLISSPGY
-385 NKIQNGNNF
+385 NKIQNNNF

-404 KVFFNKSART
+404 KVFFDKNART

-470 DFNGTQAGG
+470 DFNGTQANG
-479 QSYPTLSLYKHPH
+479 QSYPTLSLYTHPMQQGQ
-492 NPNAQ
+492 A
-497 PPEQPLTQM
+497 PLTQM

-534 TNELT
+534 TDELT

-580 QMNAAAKTAWDNNFS
+580 QMNAAAKAAWDNKFS

>member
-157 KLIQVVSGTNQTTPY
+157 KLIQVVSGTNQTIPY

-204 LLSSTPTLLK
+204 LPSSTPTLLK

-219 YKLIGGNYQTKALNN
+219 YKLIGGNYQTKALNT

-306 VDVRLNEQSQIV
+306 VDVSLNEQSQIV

-349 TTRTDQIR
+349 TNRTAQIR
-357 GLTSLDNINTMVN
+357 GLTSLDNINAMVAG
-370 NGNVHLTSLISSPAY
+370 GNVHLTSLISSPGY
-385 NKIQNGNNF
+385 NKIQNNQNF

-470 DFNGTQAGG
+470 DFNGTQANG
-479 QSYPTLSLYKHPH
+479 QSYPTLSLYTHPMQQGQ
-492 NPNAQ
+492 A
-497 PPEQPLTQM
+497 PLTQM

-534 TNELT
+534 TDELT

-556 TKNAQG
+556 IKNAQG

-580 QMNAAAKTAWDNNFS
+580 QMNAAAKTAWNNNFS

>member
-157 KLIQVVSGTNQTTPY
+157 KLIQVVSGTNQTIPY

-204 LLSSTPTLLK
+204 LASSTPTLLK

-234 ANPLDYTRDFSAE
+234 ATPLDYTRDFSAD
-247 KVDKATTQYQPTIF
+247 KVNKDTTQYQPTIF

-306 VDVRLNEQSQIV
+306 VDVSLNEQSQIV

-349 TTRTDQIR
+349 TNRTDQIR
-357 GLTSLDNINTMVN
+357 GLTNLDDINTMVN
-370 NGNVHLTSLISSPAY
+370 NGNVHLTSLISSPGY
-385 NKIQNGNNF
+385 NKIQNNNF

-404 KVFFNKSART
+404 KVFFDKNART

-470 DFNGTQAGG
+470 DFNGTQANG
-479 QSYPTLSLYKHPH
+479 QSYPTLSLYTHPMQQGQ
-492 NPNAQ
+492 A
-497 PPEQPLTQM
+497 PLTQM

-534 TNELT
+534 TDELT

-580 QMNAAAKTAWDNNFS
+580 QMNAAAKTAWDDNFS

-639 PTGTNI
+639 PADTNI